1 MFKYVQVETTIN
13 PRLKF
18 PFMEF
23 WEMLDWYPDGL
34 SEEALDILQVV
45 WNEERENIKEAFLKA
60 RKRDRYKAKK

>member
-23 WEMLDWYPDGL
+23 SEMLGWYPDGL
-34 SEEALDILQVV
+34 SEDALDILQVA
-45 WNEERENIKEAFLKA
+45 WKEERENIKEAFFLA
-60 RKRDRYKAKK
+60 QKRDRYKAKK